1 MRKSGV
7 GSRGGWD
14 RGTGSALRWWHR
26 WAAEGPLPPTSAAGR
41 RWGGEANLAK
51 EEARPALIRR
61 RPHSEI
67 GSTARRRGTPPPCVR
82 YNVLVGG

>member
-1 MRKSGV
+1 MGGGGASPTHL
-7 GSRGGWD
+7 RG
-14 RGTGSALRWWHR
+14 R
-26 WAAEGPLPPTSAAGR
+26 AEV
-41 RWGGEANLAK
+41 GGEANLAK